1 MFKAHTLQE
10 PMKLTTFAFSSL
22 SFATLRPQAESCAA
36 GPLQGCLQTEW
47 SDMEGKKCLASR

>member
-1 MFKAHTLQE
+1 
-10 PMKLTTFAFSSL
+10 MKLTTFAFSSL

-36 GPLQGCLQTEW
+36 GPLQACLQTEW